1 MPAPPKSMREWLGH
15 KNAHQKE
22 VLMVV
27 VQQQMKDYADFVKKV
42 RAEWAAFDIELAQ
55 ASDRDTSTKNIPN
68 SEASWL
74 PTRLYCLANMR
85 VWAIR
90 RYNELDVMWDN
101 TQWYTELMCQLFGET
116 INWPSENIKDLGN
129 DLAQQLAEH
138 RGNPEDDAEGVDF
151 GWG

>member
-1 MPAPPKSMREWLGH
+1 MREWLGH
-15 KNAHQKE
+15 KHPHQKE
-22 VLMVV
+22 VWTVV
-27 VQQQMKDYADFVKKV
+27 VQLQMKDYADFVRKV
-42 RAEWAAFDIELAQ
+42 RAEGTAFYIKFAE
-55 ASDRDTSTKNIPN
+55 ASDHVTATTHSPSSD
-68 SEASWL
+68 AFW
-74 PTRLYCLANMR
+74 TRLYCLADMR

>member
-1 MPAPPKSMREWLGH
+1 
-15 KNAHQKE
+15 
-22 VLMVV
+22 MVV

-55 ASDRDTSTKNIPN
+55 ASDRDTATKNIPN
-68 SEASWL
+68 SEASSRR
-74 PTRLYCLANMR
+74 TRLYCLAGMR

-101 TQWYTELMCQLFGET
+101 TQRYTELMYQLFGET

-129 DLAQQLAEH
+129 DLAQQLAEL
-138 RGNPEDDAEGVDF
+138 DQ
-151 GWG
+151 